1 MDESLESTS
10 ASREI
15 PVSAETAMFQWTAAY
30 AVGIQRID
38 AEHRRLFALAAKMQR
53 AMLNGK
59 GKTILEDLL
68 TRLVEYTCCHF
79 AREERLMERI
89 RYPGYQQHRRQHED
103 LRSRVLAMR
112 VRAASGEITMTIEVM
127 QFLMEWLKRHIVASD
142 RTIGD
147 YMETIRLTRIPQ
159 APPRGAVR

>member
-89 RYPGYQQHRRQHED
+89 RYPGYPQHWRQHED
-103 LRSRVLAMR
+103 LRSRVQAMR

-127 QFLMEWLKRHIVASD
+127 QFLMEWLKRHTVASD
-142 RTIGD
+142 RMIGD
-147 YMETIRLTRIPQ
+147 YVKTQPAYRLLDGR
-159 APPRGAVR
+159 